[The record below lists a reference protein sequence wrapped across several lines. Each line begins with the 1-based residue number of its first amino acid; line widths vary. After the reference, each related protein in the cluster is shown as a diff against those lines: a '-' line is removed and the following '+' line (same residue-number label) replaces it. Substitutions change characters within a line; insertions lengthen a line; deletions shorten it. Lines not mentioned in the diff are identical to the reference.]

1 MIVVTEITSPGGK
14 LQLEFTH
21 DGNTYNVKKG
31 ENVRCIR
38 RADNVTVIIPDVVRF
53 NAAFVD
59 WDVSGLS
66 TVPANAVEL
75 TQILTDFF
83 RKPAVL
89 DENLDAGGFQ
99 INNLGNAV
107 ANTDAINKGQVD
119 TAIATAITG
128 AAFLQGQLD
137 CSTNPNYPAAFTS
150 WFWFVSVPGKI
161 GGAGGK
167 VVQYGDKIQCVQNT
181 FGGSEAVAGGDFFI
195 LQANM
200 VQATE
205 VIEGYSREAT
215 QAEVTAGVLSG
226 AVFVNPLKLF
236 TAATQWIADAI
247 NTAFGTTYKASQSEV
262 DTGTNNTK
270 FVTPLTFTTR
280 VTTLISNAIAAIPSA
295 TTVLRGLIQLATN
308 AEAIAGTDTGK
319 AIVPSSLL
327 ATLAAEKSIRSVDIA
342 AQSTTSTTYV
352 DITGGSISIPNLAG
366 NLTAVSS
373 GTLHFAD
380 TNSTRNVYVAIADE
394 NNVVLAEFY
403 HKIID
408 NTQPV
413 QLNLDSFITG
423 LTYGVGKVLKLQ
435 YRQSASGGLSILK
448 PVATIRNRFI
458 VEFTKETS
466 YTP

>member
-1 MIVVTEITSPGGK
+1 MCNKQAMIVVTEITSPGGK

-38 RADNVTVIIPDVVRF
+38 RADNVTVIIPDVIRF

-99 INNLGNAV
+99 INNLGNATV
-107 ANTDAINKGQVD
+107 STDAINKGQVD
-119 TAIATAITG
+119 TAIATALTG

-161 GGAGGK
+161 GGASGK

-205 VIEGYSREAT
+205 TVEGYSREAT

-226 AVFVNPLKLF
+226 AVFVNPLKMK
-236 TAATQWIADAI
+236 TA
-247 NTAFGTTYKASQSEV
+247 V
-262 DTGTNNTK
+262 DGY
-270 FVTPLTFTTR
+270 
-280 VTTLISNAIAAIPSA
+280 IAAIPYASD
-295 TTVLRGLIQLATN
+295 TLRGLIELATN
-308 AEAIAGTDTGK
+308 AEAITGLSALL
-319 AIVPSSLL
+319 AITPATLL

-352 DITGGSISIPNLAG
+352 DITGGSISLPNLAG

-380 TNSTRNVYVAIADE
+380 TNSTRDVYVAIADE

-413 QLNLDSFITG
+413 QLSLDSFITG
-423 LTYGVGKVLKLQ
+423 LTYGVGKVLKLK
-435 YRQSASGGLSILK
+435 YRGSASGGLSILK

-458 VEFTKETS
+458 VEFTKENS
-466 YTP
+466 YTA